1 MYRLITNEVH
11 FILQLTQHSRLIN
24 ATTTSADTAGPQCTA
39 RAPALGGVT
48 ELDAGVQLGPA
59 AKKGDFE
66 AFSGRM
72 GLRRML
78 EASAT
83 LRGTFRAS
91 RYP

>member
-1 MYRLITNEVH
+1 MHRE
-11 FILQLTQHSRLIN
+11 
-24 ATTTSADTAGPQCTA
+24 GPGI
-39 RAPALGGVT
+39 RGVT
-48 ELDAGVQLGPA
+48 ELDAGDQPGQA

-78 EASAT
+78 KASAT
-83 LRGTFRAS
+83 FRGTFRAS